1 MPIYIKLFF
10 SFFQIGLFSIGGGY
24 AAMPLIQD
32 QVVRLNS
39 WLTMT
44 EFADIITIAEMT
56 PGPIAINASTFVG
69 MRVAG
74 FTGAVAATIGCVT
87 PSCIIV
93 LSLAYFYYK
102 YKNLT
107 LIQSILNNI
116 KPAIV
121 AMIGSAGLSILLLT
135 LYDTD
140 VVSYSLKNINL
151 IATIM
156 FVINIFVIRLFKIDP
171 IYVMIASGIVGIFL
185 F

>member
-1 MPIYIKLFF
+1 MSIYIKLFF

>member
-1 MPIYIKLFF
+1 MSIYIKLFF

-121 AMIGSAGLSILLLT
+121 AMIGSAGLGILLLT

-140 VVSYSLKNINL
+140 VVTYSLKNINL
-151 IATIM
+151 TAAIM
-156 FVINIFVIRLFKIDP
+156 FIINIFVIRLFKIDP